1 MSEKI
6 LVVATTWDYIEILRQ
21 KAPDRLVFIT
31 NAHQRRMAPELALGP
46 DVELFCDTS
55 DHAAVLKAV
64 KSHGLRYGQRYDG
77 LVAFDCG
84 SLELAAFLAESLGLA
99 FASRRAVALCRDKIA
114 QKQVLQDRGVS
125 VPRCIKTDEPAAAA
139 EFAYEHGWPVVLKPV
154 DGTGGEGVFLC
165 QTPEA
170 IRDVFIYNHGDF
182 ARGSLAVEQFV
193 DGPELSCDF
202 LVDGGR
208 VRIIRITKKL
218 ALPGERFAGKRIY
231 VLGGGRQLGIDPD
244 VLQKDLTLAAEA
256 LGIGFG
262 LGMCDFFWRGGR
274 PCILEITPRPG
285 GDCLPWLVKAAGGPD
300 MFELSLEVALGAA
313 AFAAYEPPWPPMV
326 GYRLLAGRAGVVER
340 LDVRRLGRDPRVH
353 SVYLKVNPGHRVVL
367 PPEDYDSF
375 VLGHVIFRSDN
386 PDMIEAQCGELDD
399 LMNLEISPWDF

>member
-46 DVELFCDTS
+46 DVELLCDTS
-55 DHAAVLKAV
+55 DHAAVLQAV
-64 KSHGLRYGQRYDG
+64 QSHGMRYGQHYDG

-99 FASRRAVALCRDKIA
+99 FASRRTVALCRDKTA
-114 QKQVLQDRGVS
+114 QNHVLQERGVC
-125 VPRCIKTDEPAAAA
+125 VPKCIKTDEPATAA
-139 EFAYEHGWPVVLKPV
+139 EFGDEHGWPVVLKPV

-165 QTPEA
+165 QTPDH
-170 IRDVFIYNHGDF
+170 IRDVFIYSYSDP

-193 DGPELSCDF
+193 EGPELSCDF

-231 VLGGGRQLGIDPD
+231 VLGAGWQLGIDPD
-244 VLQKDLTLAAEA
+244 VLQNDLTLAAEA

-262 LGMCDFFWRGGR
+262 LCMCDFIWRGGR
-274 PCILEITPRPG
+274 PWILEITPRPG
-285 GDCLPWLVKAAGGPD
+285 GDCLPWLIKAAGGPD
-300 MFELSLEVALGAA
+300 MFDLSLEVALGGRS
-313 AFAAYEPPWPPMV
+313 FAEYEPPWPPMV
-326 GYRLLAGRAGVVER
+326 GYRLLANREGVIEK
-340 LDVRRLGRDPRVH
+340 LDVQRLGRDPRVH
-353 SVYLKVNPGHRVVL
+353 SVYLLVNPGHHVVM
-367 PPEDYDSF
+367 PPEDYDSV
-375 VLGHVIFRSDN
+375 VLGHVIFGSDN
-386 PDMIEAQCGELDD
+386 SDMIESECRELDD
-399 LMNLEISPWDF
+399 LIDLEISPWNF